1 MREPVFQHSL
11 FGWTLR
17 RSGVSA
23 DRDMDWQK
31 RASCLALF
39 SCMFG
44 CANCKVVHYRKTHLW
59 DTAAAVSKSV
69 SRSGDEWIRNL
80 HFWED
85 YVDGSWASRG
95 DSPGFVETEFG
106 RVGIGT
112 MALMKRVPQTF
123 CKPKVHRCRIRF
135 PMYRKHARLD
145 IRTWKAS
152 HHQTHTDTHCKQALR
167 LFLSLPLPLPS
178 ESGLSH
184 CMQYEEPQMLSRPWF
199 HIRYLD
205 AGVSVLRLQTVVMS
219 LQASVMTYT
228 AWLSFTRFPGYDA
241 MQVVT
246 SMRVSEHG
254 QRVSLKFCRG
264 AKECKSLGSLV
275 LRGLGWA
282 PN

>member
-1 MREPVFQHSL
+1 MTIPFVEE
-11 FGWTLR
+11 
-17 RSGVSA
+17 A
-23 DRDMDWQK
+23 E
-31 RASCLALF
+31 ASPKEGECESQFFNTVCLAGPSGEVVSQLTETWTGKNGHHVLRFFPACSGARTVRSSTIAKRTCGTLLRLF
-39 SCMFG
+39 
-44 CANCKVVHYRKTHLW
+44 
-59 DTAAAVSKSV
+59 SKSV

-205 AGVSVLRLQTVVMS
+205 AGVSVLRLQQ
-219 LQASVMTYT
+219 L
-228 AWLSFTRFPGYDA
+228 LCRF
-241 MQVVT
+241 
-246 SMRVSEHG
+246 RH
-254 QRVSLKFCRG
+254 LF
-264 AKECKSLGSLV
+264 
-275 LRGLGWA
+275 
-282 PN
+282 